1 MPKKNIISKGVSLLP
16 DKFDLSTMTTQKPL
30 ANKAQILKY
39 LKSVEPFT
47 ATTYPYEDPVDGT
60 ILTYENASFAD
71 KGFIWSNVA
80 VMLFEK
86 YDVKL
91 NDDFIKMFA

>member
-1 MPKKNIISKGVSLLP
+1 
-16 DKFDLSTMTTQKPL
+16 MTTQKPL
-30 ANKAQILKY
+30 DNKTEILKY
-39 LKSVEPFT
+39 LKSVEAFV

-80 VMLFEK
+80 VPCKEEK
-86 YDVKL
+86 YIL
-91 NDDFIKMFA
+91 NDWRTSK

>member
-1 MPKKNIISKGVSLLP
+1 MPEKSIISEEVSLLP
-16 DKFDLSTMTTQKPL
+16 GEFDLSTMTTQKPL
-30 ANKAQILKY
+30 DNKTEILKY
-39 LKSVEPFT
+39 LKSVEAFV